1 MLPALRSLA
10 FGSLL
15 VLTLTACGETPKTE
29 ITPAKPVDV
38 PHILVDYNT
47 LEEKEYSSLK
57 LCNNAKKKSTQGCS
71 AK

>member
-1 MLPALRSLA
+1 MP
-10 FGSLL
+10 
-15 VLTLTACGETPKTE
+15 LTLASVIGLNLTSCTTPPKTE
-29 ITPAKPVDV
+29 TAPAKTEVAKDV